1 MSQRILDM
9 GIKAV
14 HAGSRAE
21 GARLIRIAIKR
32 KGLSPQACAVAY
44 LWLAETL
51 DDPQA
56 KRACYAQAVAID
68 PANGEA
74 QQRLA
79 AQAQAPP
86 LAASLPAASAPAPT
100 APAPVR
106 TTMTQPVQ
114 PLAPQPINV
123 ADYIVHV
130 IGGANG
136 VGTGFF
142 VTQDGLLVTT
152 RHVVGGLERVTV
164 DLPVGSQLPAA
175 VVRSYPE
182 LDLAIL
188 HVEHTLGGLLP
199 VTTSQT
205 VPDEQPLF
213 IITYSGEVIPLEQ
226 RPTRRAMPDHW
237 IPTSLTR
244 IPDAGGSP
252 IFDDRNYLVGMMTR
266 NTSRASNHAFGVHI
280 AAIRRA
286 VNEFVQ
292 AIRAERR
299 VYCPHCGGIS
309 RAVAAGYFYCESCGG
324 VTPRAQ
330 AIARTHVPQADIF
343 YDGADTLCVRCGA
356 LVELYQGRC
365 VRCGQ
370 PQDQA

>member
-9 GIKAV
+9 GIKAI

-21 GARLIRIAIKR
+21 GARLIRIALKR
-32 KGLSPQACAVAY
+32 SELPKPSRVIAY
-44 LWLAETL
+44 LWLAETQ

-56 KRACYAQAVAID
+56 KRACYTQALTLD
-68 PANGEA
+68 PSNAEA

-79 AQAQAPP
+79 ALTQTPPVASMPAPMP
-86 LAASLPAASAPAPT
+86 AAASPAST
-100 APAPVR
+100 Q
-106 TTMTQPVQ
+106 TTINQPPVQ
-114 PLAPQPINV
+114 PAQPQAINI

-130 IGGANG
+130 LGGPNG

-142 VTQDGLLVTT
+142 VAQDGLLVTT

-164 DLPVGSQLPAA
+164 ELPVGSQLPAT
-175 VVRSYPE
+175 VVRCYPE

-188 HVEHTLGGLLP
+188 HVEHRLGGLLP
-199 VTTSQT
+199 VTSAQT
-205 VPDEQPLF
+205 IPDEQPLF

-226 RPTRRAMPDHW
+226 RPTRRAMADYW

-244 IPDAGGSP
+244 VPDAGGSP

-280 AAIRRA
+280 AAIRRC
-286 VNEFVQ
+286 VDEFVQ

-309 RAVAAGYFYCESCGG
+309 RAVAAGYFYCELCGG

-330 AIARTHVPQADIF
+330 AIARTHLPQADVF

-370 PQDQA
+370 PQEQG

>member
-9 GIKAV
+9 GIKAI

-21 GARLIRIAIKR
+21 GARLIRIALKR
-32 KGLSPQACAVAY
+32 SELTPPARAHAY

-56 KRACYAQAVAID
+56 KRACYMQAVALD
-68 PANGEA
+68 PANVDA

-79 AQAQAPP
+79 ALAQTPSTPAVSPP
-86 LAASLPAASAPAPT
+86 PMPT
-100 APAPVR
+100 ASGATAPMPAQPPVS
-106 TTMTQPVQ
+106 QPAQ
-114 PLAPQPINV
+114 PQAINI

-130 IGGANG
+130 TGGMNG

-142 VTQDGLLVTT
+142 VTQDGLLATT

-164 DLPVGSQLPAA
+164 ELPVGSQLTAA

-188 HVEHTLGGLLP
+188 HVEHRLGGVLP
-199 VTTSQT
+199 VTTMQT

-213 IITYSGEVIPLEQ
+213 IITYNGEVIPLEQ
-226 RPTRRAMPDHW
+226 RPTRRAMPDYW

-252 IFDDRNYLVGMMTR
+252 IFDDRNYLVGMITR

-280 AAIRRA
+280 AAIRRCVA
-286 VNEFVQ
+286 EFVQ

-309 RAVAAGYFYCESCGG
+309 RAVAAGYFYCEFCGG
-324 VTPRAQ
+324 VTPNAQ
-330 AIARTHVPQADIF
+330 AIARTHVPQSDIF

-365 VRCGQ
+365 LRCGH
-370 PQDQA
+370 PQGEG

>member
-9 GIKAV
+9 GIKAIQ
-14 HAGSRAE
+14 AGSRAE
-21 GARLIRIAIKR
+21 GARLIRIALKR
-32 KGLSPQACAVAY
+32 NQLPPPARALAY
-44 LWLAETL
+44 LWLAETQ

-56 KRACYAQAVAID
+56 KRACYTQALALD
-68 PANGEA
+68 PTNVEA

-79 AQAQAPP
+79 ALTQSPP
-86 LAASLPAASAPAPT
+86 APAASPPPSPPVTSVAAQPPMSQPA
-100 APAPVR
+100 
-106 TTMTQPVQ
+106 QPQ
-114 PLAPQPINV
+114 AINI
-123 ADYIVHV
+123 ADYVV
-130 IGGANG
+130 RVTGGPNG

-152 RHVVGGLERVTV
+152 RHVVGGLERLTV
-164 DLPVGSQLPAA
+164 ELPVGSQLPAT

-188 HVEHTLGGLLP
+188 HVEHRLGGLLP
-199 VTTSQT
+199 VTQAQT
-205 VPDEQPLF
+205 IADEQPLF
-213 IITYSGEVIPLEQ
+213 IITYSGDVIPFEQ
-226 RPTRRAMPDHW
+226 RPTRRAMPDYW

-252 IFDDRNYLVGMMTR
+252 IFDNRNYLVGMMTR
-266 NTSRASNHAFGVHI
+266 NTSRASNHAFGIHI
-280 AAIRRA
+280 AAIRRC
-286 VNEFVQ
+286 VDTFVQ

-309 RAVAAGYFYCESCGG
+309 RAVAAGYYYCEICGG

-330 AIARTHVPQADIF
+330 AIARMHIPQADIF

-356 LVELYQGRC
+356 LVELYKGRC
-365 VRCGQ
+365 LRCGQ
-370 PQDQA
+370 PQAEG